1 MSESLHMRQAEL
13 SDSSAIRELTR
24 QAYAKWIPVIGR
36 EPVPMTTD
44 YVEAVQKHRIDLVYL
59 DGTLVA
65 LIETVPKADHLL
77 IESLAVL
84 PSFQGRGLG
93 RKLMAHA
100 ERIAASLA
108 LGEIR
113 LYANKLF
120 VENVQLYRRLGYRV
134 DREEDF
140 KGGLLV
146 HMSKQIAASGTP
158 SR

>member
-13 SDSSAIRELTR
+13 SDASAIRELTR
-24 QAYAKWIPVIGR
+24 QAYTKWIPVIGR

-44 YVEAVQKHRIDLVYL
+44 YVAAVQKHRIDLVYL

-93 RKLMAHA
+93 RRLMAHA
-100 ERIAASLA
+100 ERIAASLG

-120 VENVQLYRRLGYRV
+120 VENVRLYLRLGYRV

>member
-1 MSESLHMRQAEL
+1 MRESLQMRQAVL
-13 SDSSAIRELTR
+13 SDAPAIRTLTHL
-24 QAYAKWIPVIGR
+24 AYAKWVPVIGR
-36 EPVPMTTD
+36 EPVPMTVD
-44 YVEAVQKHRIDLVYL
+44 YVKVVQEHRIDLVYL
-59 DGTLVA
+59 DDALVA

-77 IESLAVL
+77 IESVAVL

-93 RKLMAHA
+93 RQLMAHA
-100 ERIAASLA
+100 ERICAALG

-120 VENVQLYRRLGYRV
+120 VENLQLYLRLGYRV
-134 DREEDF
+134 DREEEF

-146 HMSKQIAASGTP
+146 HMSKPIAASEMP